1 MKTSYT
7 TPFSAVS
14 LGALL
19 AAGGVMTPSTDI
31 SHMGI
36 ASAGYTLPHTGSTYT
51 RPVWKLVPA
60 EHLPLHFETI
70 VADFF
75 STLSKNQTQLPQ
87 EIEQLLDENSWE
99 LYSRTA

>member
-19 AAGGVMTPSTDI
+19 AASGVMAPSADKSYI
-31 SHMGI
+31 GI
-36 ASAGYTLPHTGSTYT
+36 ASASYTLPHTGSTYT
-51 RPVWKLVPA
+51 RPVWKLVPTGYL
-60 EHLPLHFETI
+60 LPHFETI

-75 STLSKNQTQLPQ
+75 SILSKNQARLPE